1 MIKGK
6 NMLSFFIG
14 MVILVTAVFPIT
26 AYAEPPEVDFTI
38 SNPYKDV
45 DWNTNEKINY
55 KANLHCHTWASDGN
69 YDVRDII
76 KMHYDL
82 GYDALALTDHGI
94 VDKSWTSDE
103 NYSKTISILL
113 GYFKTWEFRK
123 DKSLFPKMPNYLTEE
138 EYIQYTTP
146 DKDQN
151 GRYMIHVPNGIEH
164 NPTSFNNAHVNS
176 WYADYGNGI
185 LGGTSDY
192 ETPISNVDALGGLSV
207 INHPGEY
214 SRARYEDNPEKAY
227 NEDYDYYI
235 NKYADVLS
243 RYDSCIGI
251 DMNSKGDGRT
261 RNDRKLWDI
270 LLQRLVPTG
279 RNVFGIATSDAH
291 KMSAVDTGW
300 IVYCTNKGNTAETLR
315 ECLETGS
322 FFAGARN
329 IENVKELAF
338 IEAQLG
344 KKITGKDGTWSVK
357 DSLNQPVVKSVAVDE
372 AEDTI
377 TIDVDNALLVY
388 WIADGK
394 VIATGNTIDLDNHY
408 YNDEIGSYVRAE
420 IFGEGGILYSQAF
433 TLDYNGAPSGEEVR
447 FFDWNIIWRKIKE
460 ALIGVIKV
468 D

>member
-1 MIKGK
+1 MNKCKRIAAVIFG
-6 NMLSFFIG
+6 I
-14 MVILVTAVFPIT
+14 VILATAMLPT
-26 AYAEPPEVDFTI
+26 MASAAAEVDFTI
-38 SNPYKDV
+38 SNPYKNV
-45 DWNTNEKINY
+45 NWNTNEKINY
-55 KANLHCHTWASDGN
+55 KANLHCHTWASDGKIN
-69 YDVRDII
+69 VNDMIE
-76 KMHYDL
+76 MHYDL
-82 GYDALALTDHGI
+82 GYDALAITDHGT
-94 VDKSWTSDE
+94 VNYSWTKDS
-103 NYSKTISILL
+103 YVKTIAGLMGL
-113 GYFKTWEFRK
+113 VKRK
-123 DKSLFPKMPNYLTEE
+123 ELKMPTYLTDERYEE
-138 EYIQYTTP
+138 ITTGVGRDGQGMIQ
-146 DKDQN
+146 
-151 GRYMIHVPNGIEH
+151 VPYGIEH

-176 WYADYGNGI
+176 WYADYGHGV

-192 ETPISNVDALGGLSV
+192 ETPISNVDALGGVSV

-214 SRARYEDNPEKAY
+214 SSARHEDDPEKAY

-433 TLDYNGAPSGEEVR
+433 TLDYNGAPAGEEVR

-468 D
+468 G